1 MIDNMFCREKSLK
14 ILIFLRSNYGLALWM
29 PDDTVNN
36 ENINGKSGTFE
47 SFVNEEFFLRKN
59 NFYEV

>member
-1 MIDNMFCREKSLK
+1 MIDNMFCREKALK

-36 ENINGKSGTFE
+36 ENINGKSGVCGGDVRNIFGTQ
-47 SFVNEEFFLRKN
+47 
-59 NFYEV
+59 